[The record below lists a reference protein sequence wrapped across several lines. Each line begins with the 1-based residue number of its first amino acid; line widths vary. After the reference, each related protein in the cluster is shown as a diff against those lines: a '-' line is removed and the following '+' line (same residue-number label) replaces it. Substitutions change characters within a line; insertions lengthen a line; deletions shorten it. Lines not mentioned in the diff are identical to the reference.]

1 MEKNKVKINI
11 CNTDY
16 TIISEDSP
24 EYVLSIAEEV
34 DKEMNNIL
42 KNNTRFSVTMVAVL
56 SALQY
61 CDDLHKSI
69 RDCDNIRNQ
78 LRDYLEDNASLKI
91 EVNKMKEENVNLKK
105 EIQSLRKRLSNEPSS
120 SYNGKDVPLVPVPLE
135 DESKPT
141 SIDFDIEE
149 EI

>member
-24 EYVLSIAEEV
+24 EYVISIAEEV

-69 RDCDNIRNQ
+69 RDCDNIKNQ
-78 LRDYLEDNASLKI
+78 LKNYIEDNASLKI
-91 EVNKMKEENVNLKK
+91 EVNKMKEENINLRK
-105 EIQSLRKRLSNEPSS
+105 EIQSLRKRLSNESS
-120 SYNGKDVPLVPVPLE
+120 NLYSGSDVPLVPVPLE
-135 DESKPT
+135 DEFKPT
-141 SIDFDIEE
+141 GIDADIEE